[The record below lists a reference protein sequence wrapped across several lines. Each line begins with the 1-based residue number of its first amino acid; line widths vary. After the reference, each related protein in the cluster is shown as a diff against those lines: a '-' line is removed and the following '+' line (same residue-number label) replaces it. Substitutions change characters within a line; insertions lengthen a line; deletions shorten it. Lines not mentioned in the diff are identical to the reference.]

1 MMEWMWTELHADPQA
16 LKSSAS
22 VGNGV
27 GNRACRGRELWSPG
41 EDVSGGGYGGGR
53 SGVGRGSW
61 IQGPA
66 LELIG

>member
-1 MMEWMWTELHADPQA
+1 MLTPRLWRAVPVLEM
-16 LKSSAS
+16 
-22 VGNGV
+22 GG

>member
-1 MMEWMWTELHADPQA
+1 MLTPRLWRAVPVLEL
-16 LKSSAS
+16 
-22 VGNGV
+22 GG
-27 GNRACRGRELWSPG
+27 GTRACRGRELWSPG